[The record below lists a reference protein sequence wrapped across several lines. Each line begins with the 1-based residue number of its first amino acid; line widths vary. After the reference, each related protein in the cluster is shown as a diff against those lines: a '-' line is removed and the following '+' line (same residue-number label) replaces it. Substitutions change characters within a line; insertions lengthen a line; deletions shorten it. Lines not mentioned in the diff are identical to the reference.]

1 MIMKKTLV
9 VFCAILCLLSVFTV
23 FTAFADDSYRTNVVL
38 TIEETTQS
46 STEVQNLTPTDET
59 TAVSATENITS
70 TVTKS
75 DSQFIKTGESNIL
88 NMVMIIFLI
97 ALAAVVLLI
106 TKRKY
111 QTK

>member
-1 MIMKKTLV
+1 MKKKLV
-9 VFCAILCLLSVFTV
+9 VFCAILYLFSVFTV
-23 FTAFADDSYRTNVVL
+23 FTAFADDSNRTNVVL

-46 STEVQNLTPTDET
+46 ATEAQNLTPTDET
-59 TAVSATENITS
+59 TAVSATKNIAS

-88 NMVMIIFLI
+88 NMVIIIFLI

-111 QTK
+111 QKKE